1 MLSRILVQ
9 VINPDPGKTLPVWL
23 AALLVIACMAIVGN
37 VEAMS

>member
-1 MLSRILVQ
+1 MLSRLLVQ

-23 AALLVIACMAIVGN
+23 AALLVIACIAIAGN

>member
-9 VINPDPGKTLPVWL
+9 VINPNPDKTLPVWL
-23 AALLVIACMAIVGN
+23 AALLIIACMAIVGN